1 MVFKNEIRGRGAN
14 DGNARYGQDF
24 PAPLRSLGLP
34 AADGEQVEVVFRA
47 QAHIPQALAHPDARH
62 GNWLASCLEATR
74 DKLMRAYTF
83 IWLKMCSCTGL
94 MTRA

>member
-1 MVFKNEIRGRGAN
+1 MVFKNEIRGRSAN

-62 GNWLASCLEATR
+62 GNFHDAVVFVHGGDAQEFRGFQLAGELLGSYA
-74 DKLMRAYTF
+74 
-83 IWLKMCSCTGL
+83 G
-94 MTRA
+94 